1 MFLQRP
7 TVADGFDW
15 SLTLPSNLSHK
26 GTPTAPSSDPTI
38 GRQSVGERPVAGS
51 DEGPSIATGLY
62 RILTPRSGGAWGQ
75 RGCVVTEHVVISTQV
90 LLSNLT
96 GLKTLKLGTGTG
108 RGRSKPSIAATFCY
122 QSKRTFDGMLCPQTG
137 PFDGMLCPNSV
148 RHGVW
153 VFCRGAVC
161 SVGTIFAQCF
171 FPRKTGQCD
180 TLGPGRRRCP
190 ANPKTNPP
198 KKMSRD

>member
-75 RGCVVTEHVVISTQV
+75 RGCVGTAGVRGDRARRHIYPGFAIKPNRTQNAKARDRDGTRTEQAVDSSNV
-90 LLSNLT
+90 LLS
-96 GLKTLKLGTGTG
+96 K
-108 RGRSKPSIAATFCY
+108 
-122 QSKRTFDGMLCPQTG
+122 
-137 PFDGMLCPNSV
+137 
-148 RHGVW
+148 
-153 VFCRGAVC
+153 
-161 SVGTIFAQCF
+161 
-171 FPRKTGQCD
+171 
-180 TLGPGRRRCP
+180 
-190 ANPKTNPP
+190 
-198 KKMSRD
+198 